1 MFIKFDYIKF
11 KNINSFGNKIVK
23 IDFAN
28 GLTNISGKNGQGK
41 STIIDALSYN
51 LYGVPYRKVK
61 IVEIIN
67 RINKAN
73 LWTESQFAIGFDTY
87 KIERGLKPDIL
98 RIFKNGSELDL
109 LSSKKLV
116 QEEIDKIL
124 GVNHNL
130 FRQIICLAVN
140 YNKPYLTMSQYEKR
154 EVIES
159 IFNVDVFGVMS
170 KEVKKS
176 QAILKTQYQINA
188 KQLGMMESNIISI
201 KRQVKDLQ
209 HAISNFEKDK
219 QKEIDDIR
227 DDIQKYELQILKT
240 EENISFGQDA
250 MIKLDIINIDEVRS
264 KIKTISDET
273 AVLQYKLS
281 EKKEFS
287 QLLANNTNCPVCGT
301 ALTEKH
307 SKEHSTKN
315 KQEIKYLEKEIH
327 DLESNKHDEEKILKN
342 AEVTKEKKLKIE
354 SAVEKAQDKLEM
366 LQSELNKLNSRLTF
380 VQNKVQVIDAD
391 STKEELNN
399 QVSKYKKLFKE
410 TSDLNNTVK
419 NNDILLNILSDGGI
433 KSHFFKKLI
442 PILNSRINFYLDKF
456 ELPVIVRFNELMEEN
471 ISSRTFN
478 EISYMTFS
486 EGEKKRIDLSI
497 QFAFFDTART
507 VSNWQSNI
515 LFIDEL
521 LDSGLDADGLEKI
534 IQSLKSMT
542 YSTKDLC
549 IYLISHKLQEDA
561 MWDQKIMI
569 ERVGNFSKIIDETI
583 DLDDETN

>member
-11 KNINSFGNKIVK
+11 KNLNSFGNKIVR
-23 IDFAN
+23 IDFKN

-41 STIIDALSYN
+41 STIVDALSYN

-61 IVEIIN
+61 IAELIN
-67 RINKAN
+67 RTNKTN
-73 LWTESQFAIGFDTY
+73 LWTESQFIIGFDSY
-87 KIERGLKPDIL
+87 KIERGIKPDIL

-170 KEVKKS
+170 KEIKKS
-176 QAILKTQYQINA
+176 QAVLKTQSQINA
-188 KQLGMMESNIISI
+188 KQLSMMESNIISI
-201 KRQVKDLQ
+201 KKQVKDLQ

-219 QKEIDDIR
+219 QKEIENIQEDIE
-227 DDIQKYELQILKT
+227 KYQVQISKT
-240 EENISFGQDA
+240 NENISFGNDAISKLEIIDIDASRQRIKEISDA
-250 MIKLDIINIDEVRS
+250 M
-264 KIKTISDET
+264 

-281 EKKEFS
+281 EKKDFFE
-287 QLLANNTNCPVCGT
+287 LLANNTNCPVCGT
-301 ALTEKH
+301 ALTDKH
-307 SKEHSTKN
+307 AKEHSSKTKS
-315 KQEIKYLEKEIH
+315 EIRNLEKEIH
-327 DLESNKHDEEKILKN
+327 SLEIKKHDEEKVLKN
-342 AEVTKEKKLKIE
+342 AESIKEKRHKIK
-354 SAVEKAQDKLEM
+354 SAVEKAEDKLEF
-366 LQSELNKLNSRLTF
+366 LQTELIKLNNRLTV
-380 VQNKVQVIDAD
+380 VQNKEQVIDAE
-391 STKEELNN
+391 SIKVELEN
-399 QVSKYKKLFKE
+399 QVQKYKKLFKE
-410 TSDLNNTVK
+410 TSDLNNTIK

-442 PILNSRINFYLDKF
+442 PILNNRINFYLDKF
-456 ELPVIVRFNELMEEN
+456 ELPVVVRFNELMEEN

-478 EISYMTFS
+478 EISYMSFS

-521 LDSGLDADGLEKI
+521 LDSGMDSDGLEKI
-534 IQSLKSMT
+534 IHSLKLMT
-542 YSTKDLC
+542 FTSKDLC

-561 MWDQKIMI
+561 VWDQKIVI
-569 ERVGNFSKIIDETI
+569 EKVGNFSKIVNETI
-583 DLDDETN
+583 DLNDKNE

>member
-11 KNINSFGNKIVK
+11 KNLNSFGNKIVK
-23 IDFAN
+23 IDFKN

-41 STIIDALSYN
+41 STIVDALSYN

-61 IVEIIN
+61 IVELIN
-67 RINKAN
+67 RTNKAN
-73 LWTESQFAIGFDTY
+73 LWTESQFVIGFDSY

-170 KEVKKS
+170 KEIKKS
-176 QAILKTQYQINA
+176 QAVLKTQSQINA
-188 KQLGMMESNIISI
+188 KQLSMMESNIISI
-201 KRQVKDLQ
+201 KKQVKDLQ

-219 QKEIDDIR
+219 KKETE
-227 DDIQKYELQILKT
+227 DIQEDIEKYQLQISKT
-240 EENISFGQDA
+240 NENISFGNEAISKLDVIDIDASRQRIKEISDA
-250 MIKLDIINIDEVRS
+250 M
-264 KIKTISDET
+264 

-281 EKKEFS
+281 EKKDFFE
-287 QLLANNTNCPVCGT
+287 LLANNTNCPVCGT
-301 ALTEKH
+301 ALTDKH
-307 SKEHSTKN
+307 AKEHSSKTKS
-315 KQEIKYLEKEIH
+315 EIKNLEKEIH
-327 DLESNKHDEEKILKN
+327 ALEIKKHEEEKILKN
-342 AEVTKEKKLKIE
+342 AESVKEKKSKIE
-354 SAVEKAQDKLEM
+354 SAIEKAEDKLEF
-366 LQSELNKLNSRLTF
+366 LQNELGKLNSRLVI
-380 VQNKVQVIDAD
+380 VQNKEQLFDAEP
-391 STKEELNN
+391 TKLELEN
-399 QVSKYKKLFKE
+399 QVAKYKKLFKE
-410 TSDLNNTVK
+410 TSDLNNTIK
-419 NNDILLNILSDGGI
+419 NNDVLLNILSDGGI

-442 PILNSRINFYLDKF
+442 PILNNRINFYLDKF
-456 ELPVIVRFNELMEEN
+456 ELPVVVRFNELMEEN

-478 EISYMTFS
+478 EISYMSFS

-521 LDSGLDADGLEKI
+521 LDSGMDSDGLEKI
-534 IQSLKSMT
+534 IHSLKSMT
-542 YSTKDLC
+542 FSSKDLC
-549 IYLISHKLQEDA
+549 IYLISHKLQEDSV
-561 MWDQKIMI
+561 WDQKIVI
-569 ERVGNFSKIIDETI
+569 EKVGNFSKIIDETI
-583 DLDDETN
+583 DLEDENE